1 MEDIVIEG
9 ARDLSNAMDQAVLL
23 AQAILK
29 EENISY
35 CCDSSIYV
43 KFKEMRTILNDWK
56 YRELAVTTQ
65 FIFEIKGV

>member
-35 CCDSSIYV
+35 YSDSSIYV